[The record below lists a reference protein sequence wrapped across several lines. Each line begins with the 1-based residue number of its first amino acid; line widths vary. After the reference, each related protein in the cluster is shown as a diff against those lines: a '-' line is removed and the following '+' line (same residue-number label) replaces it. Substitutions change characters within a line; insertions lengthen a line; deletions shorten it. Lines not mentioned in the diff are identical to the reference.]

1 MCLYQTGC
9 EPFSLYS
16 IPTAAFIVFKMD
28 DPEEPSGSKGEG
40 EEAGGSGT
48 RFECKFDGC
57 NRTYSTSSNLKTH
70 MRAHEGDLPFK
81 CQNDGCDRAFPTS
94 YQLKNHERSHTGER
108 PYQCDENGCDKRYST
123 PFRLKAHKRIH
134 TGNTFNCLAS
144 HCNKQ
149 FTTKS
154 DLKKHQR
161 IHTGEKPYECEV
173 NGCGKKFTAS
183 HHLKVHQTTHIDER
197 PYLCEENG
205 CPKRFK
211 TRHQLVS
218 HQDKTHLTSAGMGD
232 VEVAENSGTMYSLE
246 NGEHFSP
253 FPFSVDSGNTST
265 NEDQFM
271 LQSPFSAMIEES
283 EMDYSQTHTH
293 QQPLAFAV
301 QQEHQEPSPF
311 GHQEPT
317 PFQADMQTMNSP
329 QILEGQMSTPQGHSS
344 ESFSPLTHASNM
356 PTSSELLNPL
366 ESQSN
371 ITDMNH
377 FGESSSQTVVNP
389 AYHQPSTAS
398 SMSNNPQP
406 VIGPS
411 SFLLS
416 SSSLSTHAQ
425 VGQDSSVSPAMLQ
438 TTFLAMQQ
446 LLTNGMFKEVLEKF
460 AKELRCRCESGQ
472 CAMVCNSTST
482 SETRICK
489 EEQNCCSCEST
500 CDLKHACNE
509 SGSNPNGH
517 HDSSPTPPQQV
528 DPHQDDPHQGDPH
541 QGDPHQGDPHQI
553 DSLTLLQL
561 PPPTTQ
567 DLPSGVTSSEEANLS
582 DQEFLHFVEDLLR
595 TSEQSLPL
603 VVPPTPRVRVET
615 RDAMVQTDT
624 HPHCCNCCSKCRPTV

>member
-1 MCLYQTGC
+1 MCLYNGGC

-16 IPTAAFIVFKMD
+16 FPTAAFNVFGMD
-28 DPEEPSGSKGEG
+28 DQEEPSGSKGEG

-48 RFECKFDGC
+48 RFECKFEGC

-70 MRAHEGDLPFK
+70 MRSHEGDLPFK

-173 NGCGKKFTAS
+173 GGCGKKFTAS

-218 HQDKTHLTSAGMGD
+218 HQDKTHLTSTGMGD
-232 VEVAENSGTMYSLE
+232 VEVAESSGTMYNLE
-246 NGEHFSP
+246 NSEHFSP

-265 NEDQFM
+265 NEDQLM
-271 LQSPFSAMIEES
+271 SQSPFSAMIEES
-283 EMDYSQTHTH
+283 ERDYSQTHAH

-301 QQEHQEPSPF
+301 QQEHQELSPF

-317 PFQADMQTMNSP
+317 PFQPDMQTVNAP

-344 ESFSPLTHASNM
+344 ETFSPLMHTSNM
-356 PTSSELLNPL
+356 PTSSELLNQL

-371 ITDMNH
+371 ITNLSH
-377 FGESSSQTVVNP
+377 FKENSRQTVVNP
-389 AYHQPSTAS
+389 AYHQPSTARS
-398 SMSNNPQP
+398 ISHSPQP
-406 VIGPS
+406 VIRPS
-411 SFLLS
+411 SLLPS
-416 SSSLSTHAQ
+416 TSSLSTNVQ
-425 VGQDSSVSPAMLQ
+425 VGQDSNVSPAMLQ

-460 AKELRCRCESGQ
+460 AHELRCRCESGQ
-472 CAMVCNSTST
+472 CAMVRCSTSPM
-482 SETRICK
+482 ETQTCK
-489 EEQNCCSCEST
+489 EEQSCCSCEAT
-500 CDLKHACNE
+500 CDSKHKCNE
-509 SGSNPNGH
+509 SGSDPNVH
-517 HDSSPTPPQQV
+517 YHPTPTAPQQG
-528 DPHQDDPHQGDPH
+528 DPDQGGPDQGDPDQGDPH
-541 QGDPHQGDPHQI
+541 QV
-553 DSLTLLQL
+553 DSLAPLQL
-561 PPPTTQ
+561 PPNTTP
-567 DLPSGVTSSEEANLS
+567 DLPSGFASSEEANLS

-603 VVPPTPRVRVET
+603 VVTPPPRVRVET
-615 RDAMVQTDT
+615 RDAMVQTDKP
-624 HPHCCNCCSKCRPTV
+624 PHCHNCCCKCRSTV